1 MSVVCDTETRQS
13 NPKVN
18 RGSGLA
24 GEHPTNSPNHRVG
37 QQPMEIEQQFHNHIR
52 YVGLFYGR
60 PM

>member
-18 RGSGLA
+18 RGPGLA
-24 GEHPTNSPNHRVG
+24 GEHRTNSPNLVG
-37 QQPMEIEQQFHNHIR
+37 QQPMEIEQQFHNHVR

-60 PM
+60 PI